1 MQSLAF
7 PNTQPL
13 RVYLRAV
20 KKTVLVTRQFFTNQ
34 NGSQGVL
41 YLVSSDIDLNQG
53 NLGED

>member
-7 PNTQPL
+7 PNTQTL
-13 RVYLRAV
+13 RVYLRAM

-34 NGSQGVL
+34 NGSRSVL

-53 NLGED
+53 DLGED

>member
-7 PNTQPL
+7 PNTQTL
-13 RVYLRAV
+13 RVYLRVV

-34 NGSQGVL
+34 NGSRGVL

-53 NLGED
+53 DLGED